1 MVNMADT
8 PEQDSD
14 ELRKRRERLEALK
27 SKRAGAPPAPAPAAE
42 PADDAQPDI
51 GMGGAMGPG
60 GVFGGM
66 GGPGGKRNRQRKL
79 LMKVYKVLT
88 QTPADDEG
96 LVPDTPFT
104 ATGVARLME
113 MLRTRAEDPSAT
125 GAKIAGGLLNF
136 ISPGKDET
144 ATSSGASVE
153 KLQMLARR
161 IEAIRGAAGAAP
173 KARW

>member
-1 MVNMADT
+1 MADT
-8 PEQDSD
+8 PEQDSN

-27 SKRAGAPPAPAPAAE
+27 SKRSDAPAA
-42 PADDAQPDI
+42 PAASAPA
-51 GMGGAMGPG
+51 GGGAGAAALGLG
-60 GVFGGM
+60 GAAGGM
-66 GGPGGKRNRQRKL
+66 GPGGKRGRQRKL

-88 QTPADDEG
+88 QTPADTEG
-96 LVPDTPFT
+96 HVPDTPFT

-113 MLRTRAEDPSAT
+113 MLRSRSEDPSAA

-136 ISPGKDET
+136 ISPGEDET

-161 IEAIRGAAGAAP
+161 IEAMRGNAGGG
-173 KARW
+173 ARKPRW